1 MYRWWTNGLEWSPLS
16 GCGTQHPHRALGGA
30 CVLLAAAPTT
40 PPCFRHW
47 RRSSSLHFGHFQR
60 KNYLYFANRE
70 NLRIFPVGLF
80 TRGAAKE
87 SCIYN

>member
-1 MYRWWTNGLEWSPLS
+1 MFRLWINGLEWSPL
-16 GCGTQHPHRALGGA
+16 
-30 CVLLAAAPTT
+30 
-40 PPCFRHW
+40 
-47 RRSSSLHFGHFQR
+47 RSDHFQR

>member
-1 MYRWWTNGLEWSPLS
+1 MYRWWINGLEWSPL
-16 GCGTQHPHRALGGA
+16 
-30 CVLLAAAPTT
+30 
-40 PPCFRHW
+40 
-47 RRSSSLHFGHFQR
+47 RSDHFQR

-70 NLRIFPVGLF
+70 NPRIFPVGLF